1 MGGHEVPETPS
12 LSPLRGKSEPL
23 GGGGWRETLPKVQK
37 DGQTVLQVSGWLLMS
52 VFDRA
57 WSLLKMPIDVDSYEM
72 DDDIL
77 TADFLTRHGQ
87 APHPEGPFKIVANT
101 HTPTSPYITTHIETP
116 KGRVVGSSE
125 VAQFGTGVFSPMNLN
140 VARGFRNRGLGS
152 AMYDAI
158 VEALER
164 RGRGERL
171 RQSDEVSLDAQQ
183 MWGDDTVWPEEGRY
197 A

>member
-1 MGGHEVPETPS
+1 MTA
-12 LSPLRGKSEPL
+12 
-23 GGGGWRETLPKVQK
+23 
-37 DGQTVLQVSGWLLMS
+37 
-52 VFDRA
+52 FDQA
-57 WSLLKMPIDVDSYEM
+57 WALLKMPIDVDSYEM

-125 VAQFGTGVFSPMNLN
+125 VASDDISDIPQEYSSYDRLHAVAPNFIPLNLN

-158 VEALER
+158 VEALKR
-164 RGRGERL
+164 RGMGERL
-171 RQSDEVSLDAQQ
+171 KQSHEVSDDAMR